1 MNLSLYFNINY
12 NYYLK
17 NKMEKAKQPPPTIKE
32 ENALQINIMEKA
44 GIPNQEIVDYALSS
58 VADGKVL
65 RDYVNEVKKGETSI
79 EDVIK
84 KVKHDFEKMK
94 DGEKDGKFV
103 TPAASEQDESPK

>member
-1 MNLSLYFNINY
+1 
-12 NYYLK
+12 
-17 NKMEKAKQPPPTIKE
+17 MEKAKQPPPTIKE
-32 ENALQINIMEKA
+32 DNALQINIMEKA
-44 GIPNQEIVDYALSS
+44 GIPTQEITDYALSS

-94 DGEKDGKFV
+94 DGEKRV
-103 TPAASEQDESPK
+103 NLSPLHPQNKMKVPSRFIF